1 MIYTMIT
8 ILIITVILFV
18 HGKYPPD
25 VVALI
30 SMISLYVFG
39 ILDMGETLSGFS
51 NPTVIMIAGL
61 FVIGEGLSKTGW
73 TAMAGQKF
81 MKLAEKSVSKLIV
94 IVTLGSGILSGFV
107 SNTGTVAAFLPV
119 TISSAWKIGTLPSQV
134 LMPVAFGSNTGGL
147 LTLTGTP
154 PNIIVSN
161 ALLESGN
168 QGFSFFEFS
177 LIGLPLLLITVLYFR
192 FVGYRFLPKNK
203 TNNKPVDI
211 DATMHKWIE
220 GYKVENDY
228 YRLRIRSLSPLIN
241 TKIGEWDLE
250 KNYNVSVLRLK
261 RRFPNRLR
269 GIPSFIEFPDP
280 DTQMFYHDIITVKGE
295 TEAINKLMVTFRLG
309 LLPLK
314 PSSDEMRHN
323 LINQEVGMAE
333 LLITPNS
340 LLVGRKVK
348 IGNYFQRYN
357 VQLMAASRN
366 SKPLLDRD
374 ITIKAGDGF
383 IIRGTWESIELLQSQ
398 YENLVICGSPEG
410 LAKDVD
416 NLTPKSYIALGS
428 LVLMILLLVFKIVP
442 GAVAALIAAGLVLI
456 TGCVPVAKAYK
467 SISWASVIM
476 IAGMIPMGLALQK
489 TGVAQM
495 VANGLVNSLGAIDP
509 LFLLV
514 GVFILT
520 AAFSQVINNS
530 ATAVLMAPIVILAA
544 ATLNLSP
551 KPFMITVAVSA
562 STAFLTPIGTTTN
575 AMVMLAGNYKFK
587 DYLRTGTPL
596 LLLFLI
602 TILLTVPYFW
612 PF

>member
-1 MIYTMIT
+1 MIYAMIT
-8 ILIITVILFV
+8 ILVITIALFI

-39 ILDMGETLSGFS
+39 ILDLGETLSGFS

-61 FVIGEGLSKTGW
+61 FVIGEGISKTGW

-81 MKLAEKSVSKLIV
+81 MKLAEKSVSKLLV
-94 IVTLGSGILSGFV
+94 IVTLGSGVLSGFV

-168 QGFSFFEFS
+168 EGFSFFEFG

-192 FVGYRFLPKNK
+192 YMGFRFLPKNK

-220 GYKVENDY
+220 SYKVENDY

-241 TKIGEWDLE
+241 TKIGDWDLE
-250 KNYNVSVLRLK
+250 KDYNVSILRLK

-295 TEAINKLMVTFRLG
+295 TEAINRLMVTFRLG

-314 PSSDEMRHN
+314 PSSDEMRYN

-333 LLITPNS
+333 VLITPNS

-366 SKPLLDRD
+366 NKPLLERD

-383 IIRGTWESIELLQSQ
+383 IIRGTWESIELLKSQ

-416 NLTPKSYIALGS
+416 NLTPRSYIALGS
-428 LVLMILLLVFKIVP
+428 LVLMIVLLVFKIVP
-442 GAVAALIAAGLVLI
+442 GAVAALISAGLVLI
-456 TGCVPVAKAYK
+456 TGCVPVTKAYK

-495 VANGLVNSLGAIDP
+495 VANVLVNSLGAIDP
-509 LFLLV
+509 LFLLS

-520 AAFSQVINNS
+520 AAFSQIINNS

-544 ATLNLSP
+544 ASLNLSP

-596 LLLFLI
+596 MLLFLI
-602 TILLTVPYFW
+602 TILLMVPYLW

>member
-1 MIYTMIT
+1 
-8 ILIITVILFV
+8 
-18 HGKYPPD
+18 
-25 VVALI
+25 
-30 SMISLYVFG
+30 
-39 ILDMGETLSGFS
+39 
-51 NPTVIMIAGL
+51 
-61 FVIGEGLSKTGW
+61 
-73 TAMAGQKF
+73 
-81 MKLAEKSVSKLIV
+81 
-94 IVTLGSGILSGFV
+94 
-107 SNTGTVAAFLPV
+107 
-119 TISSAWKIGTLPSQV
+119 
-134 LMPVAFGSNTGGL
+134 MPVAFGSNTGGL

-489 TGVAQM
+489 TGVAQ
-495 VANGLVNSLGAIDP
+495 
-509 LFLLV
+509 
-514 GVFILT
+514 
-520 AAFSQVINNS
+520 
-530 ATAVLMAPIVILAA
+530 
-544 ATLNLSP
+544 
-551 KPFMITVAVSA
+551 
-562 STAFLTPIGTTTN
+562 
-575 AMVMLAGNYKFK
+575 
-587 DYLRTGTPL
+587 
-596 LLLFLI
+596 
-602 TILLTVPYFW
+602 W
-612 PF
+612 